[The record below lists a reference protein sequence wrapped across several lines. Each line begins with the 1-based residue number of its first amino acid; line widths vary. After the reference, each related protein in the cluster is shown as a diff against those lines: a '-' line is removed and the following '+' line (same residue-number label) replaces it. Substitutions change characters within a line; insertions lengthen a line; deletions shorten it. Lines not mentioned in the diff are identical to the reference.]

1 MLESIVLLW
10 IAVKLQAPLW
20 VYIIV
25 ILMLVTGTLSFIV
38 DIIDKVEKK
47 QIERRRKQAGMSEEA
62 YAEFKRWAE
71 EQQKREDK

>member
-25 ILMLVTGTLSFIV
+25 ILMLVSTTLSTIL

-47 QIERRRKQAGMSEEA
+47 QIERRRKQAGMSEES

-71 EQQKREDK
+71 EQQKRKDE

>member
-1 MLESIVLLW
+1 MLESIILLW
-10 IAVKLQAPLW
+10 IAVQLQAPLW

-25 ILMLVTGTLSFIV
+25 ILMLVSTTLSTIV

-62 YAEFKRWAE
+62 YAEFKRWVDE
-71 EQQKREDK
+71 QKRKDE

>member
-47 QIERRRKQAGMSEEA
+47 QIERRRKQAGMSEESYEA
-62 YAEFKRWAE
+62 FKRYME
-71 EQQKREDK
+71 EQKRKDE

>member
-10 IAVKLQAPLW
+10 IAVQLQAPLW

-47 QIERRRKQAGMSEEA
+47 QIERRRKQAGMSEESYEA
-62 YAEFKRWAE
+62 FKHYME
-71 EQQKREDK
+71 EQKRKDE

>member
-10 IAVKLQAPLW
+10 MAVKLQAPLW

-25 ILMLVTGTLSFIV
+25 ILMLVSATLSTII

-47 QIERRRKQAGMSEEA
+47 QIERRRKQAGMSEES
-62 YAEFKRWAE
+62 YAEFKRYME
-71 EQQKREDK
+71 EQKRKEE

>member
-10 IAVKLQAPLW
+10 LAVKLQAPLW

-47 QIERRRKQAGMSEEA
+47 QIERRRKQAGMSEES
-62 YAEFKRWAE
+62 YAEFKRYME
-71 EQQKREDK
+71 EQKRKDE

>member
-10 IAVKLQAPLW
+10 IAVQLKAPLW

-38 DIIDKVEKK
+38 DIIDKAEKK

-62 YAEFKRWAE
+62 YAEFKRWVDE
-71 EQQKREDK
+71 QKRKEE